1 MSKVTKIDFG
11 EDRLI
16 SLAADLVDNHNYIGA
31 LKMLNKNAETNGND
45 DDSLMLYAEIYDDL
59 GLYEKCVNGWFKYLD
74 GADFADLSDCYEGLA
89 VSYMNLGNEHYSAYY
104 YNKLLA
110 ESDDVDGEMREEILQ
125 EFISNDDNPLKFSY
139 PPALED
145 CSEYISNGIAH
156 MKAGEYD
163 KAIEEFEKVGDGNPK
178 YLSARN
184 YVAMCKIISDKCE
197 EAEQECLK
205 VLEKYP
211 DDVQA
216 LTTLA
221 AVKTEAGKRDE
232 ALGLAKK
239 LLSLELTDPEN
250 IYKIATVCCENKLHA
265 EAYGLFKKLT
275 GELEYDLNI
284 MYFKAVSAFNS
295 GKYEESFSAFDDL
308 CTIYPEAVCARYCY
322 RQARAMKDSGAIT
335 ELSYFYRLPNEV
347 RESSLKVLAAYMR
360 LSNTAARKLAGE
372 VDLSECVLWCFDEI
386 EGYGGSELQ
395 LLAAQV
401 AVKAG
406 LDDIVRDVLL
416 DAFADDRM
424 KLDVLTSLAERNEFN
439 CFGVVVCHVYKRI
452 TTSALG
458 LGRLKRKFFV
468 QAYARLVAH
477 FSVLDDE
484 NGAIFAE
491 AAEKLYAKLAGDG
504 RLEDVKNAEVLAATI
519 YFLSGVNAAGIEGD
533 KIYSFF
539 EVGEEEIQKLINGA
553 EL

>member
-1 MSKVTKIDFG
+1 MGKIDKIDLG
-11 EDRLI
+11 GDRLI
-16 SLAADLVDNHNYIGA
+16 SLAADLVDSHNYIDA
-31 LKMLNKNAETNGND
+31 LKMLNKNAEINGND
-45 DDSLMLYAEIYDDL
+45 DDSLMLYAEIFDDM
-59 GLYEKCVNGWFKYLD
+59 GLYEKCVNGWFKYVD
-74 GADFADLSDCYEGLA
+74 EADFADMSDCYEGLA

-110 ESDDVDGEMREEILQ
+110 ESDDVDREMREEILR
-125 EFISNDDNPLKFSY
+125 EFVSAEENPLKFSY

-145 CSEYISNGIAH
+145 CTAYITDGIAH

-163 KAIEEFEKVGDGNPK
+163 LAIEEFEKVSDGNPK

-184 YVAMCKIISDKCE
+184 YVAMCKIISDRCE
-197 EAEQECLK
+197 EAEQECLA

-221 AVKTEAGKRDE
+221 AVKTEAGKREE
-232 ALGLAKK
+232 ALALAQK
-239 LLSLELTDPEN
+239 LLNLELTDPEN

-265 EAYGLFKKLT
+265 EAYGLFKKLS
-275 GELEYDLNI
+275 GELGYDLNI
-284 MYFKAVSAFNS
+284 MYFKAVAAFNC
-295 GKYEESFSAFDDL
+295 GKYEESFKIFDGL
-308 CTIYPEAVCARYCY
+308 CTVYPEAVTARYYY
-322 RQARAMKDSGAIT
+322 RKARGMKESGDVS
-335 ELSYFYRLPNEV
+335 ELSYFYRLPNDV
-347 RESSLKVLAAYMR
+347 RESSLKVLAAYLR
-360 LSNTAARKLAGE
+360 LSNGAAKKLAAE
-372 VDLSECVLWCFDEI
+372 VDLSECVKWCFDET

-406 LDDIVRDVLL
+406 LDGIVRDVLL
-416 DAFADDRM
+416 DAFADDRL
-424 KLDVLTSLAERNEFN
+424 KLDVLISLAERNDFD
-439 CFGVVVCHVYKRI
+439 CFGVVICHIYKRI
-452 TTSALG
+452 TTAALD
-458 LGRLKRKFFV
+458 LGRLKRKYFV

-484 NGAIFAE
+484 HGMYFAE
-491 AAEKLYAKLAGDG
+491 AAEKLYSKLAKEG
-504 RLEDVKNAEVLAATI
+504 RLDLVKDAEVLTAAI
-519 YFLSGVNAAGIEGD
+519 YCLSGVNAAGIEGD

-539 EVGEEEIQKLINGA
+539 AVGEEQIKNLLG